1 MASMPERE
9 DAGAWNVDA
18 AGTGSAPPPPEPP
31 TLMARLFVVPAIVV
45 CLLLAVAVV
54 VILFGTISFDGPE
67 TVDQLLSRLE
77 VGGGG
82 RTTGLAVLPGDK
94 AYWQAA
100 QVLSQRLADKDT
112 LLAPQDI
119 EPTARRLIAVLEALG
134 RGPLLDETA
143 RRKQYFVMM
152 ALARLESESAVEPLA
167 AYLDDLNAGT
177 RIAAMRALA
186 VMSSVPGARRTVRD
200 MLPLLDDGHPEVEI
214 VACAAVASL
223 GSAGD
228 GATIQALDLKL
239 ASTGEVQWNAAMALA
254 RLGSGR
260 GKRVLLNMLDRSY
273 WETHDLDYEEDHRR
287 VRRKYTP
294 LEVSNNLKA
303 AIEAASHLRDADVSA
318 SIDRLRDDRSHVVVE
333 AARLASERMESD
345 GRAALPGDR
354 RRDAVRPT
362 SGSAQLDVS
371 ERPGTLRLANGDG

>member
-9 DAGAWNVDA
+9 DAGARNVDA
-18 AGTGSAPPPPEPP
+18 AGTVSAPPAPAP
-31 TLMARLFVVPAIVV
+31 TLMARLFIVPAIVV
-45 CLLLAVAVV
+45 CLLLAVGVV

-82 RTTGLAVLPGDK
+82 RTMGLALLPGDK

-100 QVLSQRLADKDT
+100 QTLSRRLAEKDT

-119 EPTARRLIAVLEALG
+119 EPTARRLIAVLEAIG
-134 RGPLLDETA
+134 RGPLLDDMA
-143 RRKQYFVMM
+143 RSKQYFVMM
-152 ALARLESESAVEPLA
+152 ALARLETESGVEPLA
-167 AYLDDLNAGT
+167 AYLDDPNPGT
-177 RIAAMRALA
+177 RLAAMRALA

-223 GSAGD
+223 GDAGD
-228 GATIQALDLKL
+228 DATIRALDRKL

-254 RLGSGR
+254 RLGSRR
-260 GKRVLLNMLDRSY
+260 GKRVLLNMLERSY
-273 WETHDLDYEEDHRR
+273 WETHDLDYEEAHRQ

-318 SIDRLRDDRSHVVVE
+318 SIDRLRDDRSHAVVE
-333 AARLASERMESD
+333 AARLASERMAS
-345 GRAALPGDR
+345 GGQAVLPGDR
-354 RRDAVRPT
+354 RRDPARPT
-362 SGSAQLDVS
+362 PGSAQLDAS
-371 ERPGTLRLANGDG
+371 ERPGTLRLANGED